1 MAADRDRTEGG
12 FGGLMRAILEESPL
26 KAAGFIVTI
35 YGDVVE
41 PRGGVA
47 WTGNLIETCAAVG
60 ISETLV
66 RTAVS
71 RLVAAGQLSGEREG
85 RRSFYRLAAFRVCA
99 YAAPFAIGAWARTLR
114 LDAQWFA

>member
-1 MAADRDRTEGG
+1 MPDDSQRAESA
-12 FGGLMRAILEESPL
+12 FGALLRAILAASPL

-41 PRGGVA
+41 PRGDVV

-71 RLVAAGQLSGEREG
+71 
-85 RRSFYRLAAFRVCA
+85 
-99 YAAPFAIGAWARTLR
+99 
-114 LDAQWFA
+114 